1 MNSRRSFFRKLA
13 GTAGTFALTPL
24 AQQALAEDISDALF
38 SLNQLSPQQAATD
51 DDLWARM
58 AQAFTVS
65 PNILNLNNGGVS
77 PQPKVVQDA
86 VDRYYHLSNE
96 APTYYMWQI
105 LDKGREAVR
114 RKLADLGG
122 TSAEEMAINRNAT
135 EALATVTWGLT
146 LSKGDEIIMTKQ
158 DYPNMI
164 QTWKQKEMRD
174 GIKIKWLNFNL
185 PVENDDVIVKEFIQA
200 TTSKTKVWHI
210 THMINWTGQ
219 IFPVKRLCEEARKRN
234 IISIVD
240 GAHTF
245 AHMDFKIPDFNPD
258 YYGTSLHK
266 WLCAP
271 FGTGMLYVKKE
282 NIGGLW
288 PLFPNDKPTD
298 NNIRKF
304 ETLGTRSFAPEQ
316 AIGQAVDFH
325 NAIGSKRKE
334 ARLHYLKNYWSE
346 KVIKNSRVKLHASL
360 KPEYACALGTFSIDG
375 MDPGDIT
382 TKLFNEHQIHTTS
395 IKWENISCVRVTP
408 HVYTTLKDLDRFTE
422 AVQKLAAS

>member
-13 GTAGTFALTPL
+13 GTAGTLALTPL

-38 SLNQLSPQQAATD
+38 YLNKLSPLEAATD
-51 DDLWARM
+51 EDLWARM

-122 TSAEEMAINRNAT
+122 TSPEEIAINRNST

-146 LSKGDEIIMTKQ
+146 LTKGDEIIMTKQ

-164 QTWKQKEMRD
+164 QAWKQKEMRD
-174 GIKIKWLNFNL
+174 GIKIKWLNINL
-185 PVENDDVIVKEFIQA
+185 PVENEDSILKEFINA
-200 TTSKTKVWHI
+200 TTSKTKIWHI

-234 IISIVD
+234 IISLVD

-245 AHMDFKIPDFNPD
+245 AHMDFKITDFNPD

-282 NIGGLW
+282 NIAGLW

-325 NAIGSKRKE
+325 HAIGSKRKE
-334 ARLHYLKNYWSE
+334 TRLHYLKNYWSE
-346 KVIKNSRVKLHASL
+346 KVIKNPRVKLHASL
-360 KPEYACALGTFSIDG
+360 KPEYACALGSFSIDG
-375 MDPGDIT
+375 IDPGDIT
-382 TKLFNEHQIHTTS
+382 TRLFNDHQIHTTS

-408 HVYTTLKDLDRFTE
+408 HVYTTTKDLDRFVE
-422 AVQKLAAS
+422 AVLKLAAS